1 MTESKPHLKTQAK
14 VQAMQEFPIWLKDA
28 EALKWGNVLS
38 FQRHGFELGVGD
50 IAKIISRF
58 SFRNIRI
65 ICHVGFTI
73 LSEQYSQN
81 NFPIIK
87 TNHFKVTNKKKK
99 KWAKIQIFV
108 IILYCLTRT
117 KEHITNTHNNIQ
129 IKQTVLYFQVQ

>member
-1 MTESKPHLKTQAK
+1 MAQ
-14 VQAMQEFPIWLKDA
+14 
-28 EALKWGNVLS
+28 EALKWGNVLL

-58 SFRNIRI
+58 SFRNITI

-73 LSEQYSQN
+73 LSEQYSPN

-87 TNHFKVTNKKKK
+87 PKPFKVTNKNKK

-108 IILYCLTRT
+108 IILHCLTRT
-117 KEHITNTHNNIQ
+117 KVHITNTHNNIQ
-129 IKQTVLYFQVQ
+129 TNKQTNSALFSGTISIISRSIQDIE